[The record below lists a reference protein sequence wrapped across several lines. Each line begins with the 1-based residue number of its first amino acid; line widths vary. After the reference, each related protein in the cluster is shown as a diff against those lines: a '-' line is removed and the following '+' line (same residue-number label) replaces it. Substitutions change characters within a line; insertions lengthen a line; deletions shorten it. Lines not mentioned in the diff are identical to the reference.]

1 MNFWRICMTG
11 VNVPNK
17 VGLKYCSVFLCNCV
31 LIVKS
36 TPNSAISFNGMDDI
50 EKGLPSA
57 QAFFCIKST
66 QILYNVALWI
76 FNDFI
81 KR

>member
-1 MNFWRICMTG
+1 
-11 VNVPNK
+11 
-17 VGLKYCSVFLCNCV
+17 
-31 LIVKS
+31 
-36 TPNSAISFNGMDDI
+36 MDDI